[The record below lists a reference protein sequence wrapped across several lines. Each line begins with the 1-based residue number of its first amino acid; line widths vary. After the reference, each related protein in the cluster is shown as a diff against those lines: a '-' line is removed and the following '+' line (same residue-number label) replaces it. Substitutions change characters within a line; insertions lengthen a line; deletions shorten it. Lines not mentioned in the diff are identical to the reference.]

1 MYNQLNC
8 IFKKI
13 KFTKM
18 LFVELITGIILIIC
32 GFLVKINP
40 NLIAGYSSMSDDEK
54 KKIDITKISLFMYK
68 GLITTGVVI
77 IFIGI
82 FLGTF
87 NLKDQYRIM
96 ITVMITTLSV
106 IYITIYSTKKS

>member
-40 NLIAGYSSMSDDEK
+40 NLIAGYNSMSDDEK
-54 KKIDITKISLFMYK
+54 KKIDMTKISIFMYK
-68 GLITTGVVI
+68 SLISIGVLI
-77 IFIGI
+77 IIIG
-82 FLGTF
+82 FF
-87 NLKDQYRIM
+87 
-96 ITVMITTLSV
+96 
-106 IYITIYSTKKS
+106 